1 MAVHLLIAVRM
12 MVARAATRLVA
23 QVVPLGAI
31 CLAVFIAACAS
42 ATGPDS
48 VVPLG
53 SWGGEHAVLTLDAS
67 GASIEFDC
75 AHGTLSTPIPLMH
88 GSFDVAGD
96 YVQEHGGPI
105 REGEQVV
112 HRPARYQGSIDGI
125 KMALTV
131 TLSDT
136 SDRIGSFTLTRGTSG
151 RVFKCL

>member
-1 MAVHLLIAVRM
+1 M
-12 MVARAATRLVA
+12 MVARATTRLVVP
-23 QVVPLGAI
+23 VVVLGAV
-31 CLAVFIAACAS
+31 CLAAFVAACAS

-48 VVPLG
+48 VVTLG
-53 SWGGEHAVLTLDAS
+53 SWGGEHAVLTVEAGS
-67 GASIEFDC
+67 ASIEFDC
-75 AHGTLSTPIPLMH
+75 AHGTLPAPIPLMH
-88 GSFDVAGD
+88 GSFDVGGD

-112 HRPARYQGSIDGI
+112 HRPARYQGAVEGM

-136 SDRIGSFTLTRGTSG
+136 GDRIGTYTLMRGVSG